1 MADFGPCT
9 SGTSHAA
16 GPLADGNWTFRVRAS
31 DSAGNTDTAIRDFS
45 VDTEAPTVT
54 IDSGPSGPTGD
65 AYPAFGFTR
74 EGGTTV
80 RCSVDQGTAD
90 FGPCT
95 SGTSHAAGPLA
106 EGTWTFRVRVTDA
119 ASNSTT
125 QTRGFTVDTSL
136 PTITID
142 TGPAGPT
149 DDPTPSFEFTP
160 EAGTTVLCSIDQGTA
175 AFGQC
180 TTGTSHAAGPL
191 AEGTWIFRVRV
202 TDPGNNSVVLTQSFT
217 VDMTGP
223 PVAIVGPRRTGQRK
237 PAFQVSSTE
246 PGATFAC
253 ALDSNRAVACGPTF
267 TPARKLKAGRHTLVA
282 TAFDALGNPGPTR
295 TVRFKVLRPALQG
308 ARAKRTVAVALRR
321 HDFAKRVIQHLE
333 VTCDRAGRFK
343 FTCRFSSAFPG
354 YGLTGSGV
362 VERRTRL
369 SYRFRARAQG
379 RRMTLT
385 DENEGRIR
393 G

>member
-16 GPLADGNWTFRVRAS
+16 GPLADGNWTFRVRVT
-31 DSAGNTDTAIRDFS
+31 DPAGNTDTAIRDFS

-65 AYPAFGFTR
+65 ASPAFGFTR
-74 EGGTTV
+74 EDGTTV

-267 TPARKLKAGRHTLVA
+267 TPGKKLKAGRHTLVA
-282 TAFDALGNPGPTR
+282 TAFDALGNPGPTQ
-295 TVRFKVLRPALQG
+295 TVRFKVLRPALQE

-354 YGLTGSGV
+354 YSLTGSGV

>member
-1 MADFGPCT
+1 M
-9 SGTSHAA
+9 
-16 GPLADGNWTFRVRAS
+16 
-31 DSAGNTDTAIRDFS
+31 
-45 VDTEAPTVT
+45 
-54 IDSGPSGPTGD
+54 
-65 AYPAFGFTR
+65 
-74 EGGTTV
+74 
-80 RCSVDQGTAD
+80 
-90 FGPCT
+90 
-95 SGTSHAAGPLA
+95 
-106 EGTWTFRVRVTDA
+106 RVTDA

-125 QTRGFTVDTSL
+125 QTRGFSVDTSL

-149 DDPTPSFEFTP
+149 DDPTPSFGFTP
-160 EAGTTVLCSIDQGTA
+160 EAGTTVQCSIDQGTA
-175 AFGQC
+175 AFGPC

-191 AEGTWIFRVRV
+191 AEGTWTFRVRV

-223 PVAIVGPRRTGQRK
+223 AVAIVGPKRTGQRK

-253 ALDSNRAVACGPTF
+253 ALDSNPAVACGPTF
-267 TPARKLKAGRHTLVA
+267 TPGKKLKAGRHTLVA

-295 TVRFKVLRPALQG
+295 TVRFRVLRPALQE

-333 VTCDRAGRFK
+333 ETCDRAGRFK
-343 FTCRFSSAFPG
+343 FTCRFSSTFPG
-354 YGLTGSGV
+354 YSLTGRGV
-362 VERRTRL
+362 VERRKRL